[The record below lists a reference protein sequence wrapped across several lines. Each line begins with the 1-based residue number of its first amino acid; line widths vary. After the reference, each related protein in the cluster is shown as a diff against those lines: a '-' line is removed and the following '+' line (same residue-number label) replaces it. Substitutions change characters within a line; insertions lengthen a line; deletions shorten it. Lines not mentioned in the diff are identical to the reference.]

1 MKIAALQSTAT
12 VHSGNV
18 TEGRVI
24 LTQRRL
30 LFQPSWQRMQLG
42 SPGFS
47 EESEWSLSGPSF
59 LRLPMQPAGSA
70 PPPGVTQHQPVG
82 GGESGSKYWTTTTAS
97 QALSQ
102 GRPHTFTSFAP
113 QNSVTHKLWWSEPL
127 RGAGGAHGLNNSP
140 LVTQEGSGGLWVWT
154 RKSVS

>member
-1 MKIAALQSTAT
+1 MKIAALQSTDT
-12 VHSGNV
+12 VRSGDV

-30 LFQPSWQRMQLG
+30 LFQPSWQRRMQQG
-42 SPGFS
+42 SPGFP
-47 EESEWSLSGPSF
+47 EESEWSLSEPSF
-59 LRLPMQPAGSA
+59 LQLPAQPAGSA

-82 GGESGSKYWTTTTAS
+82 SGESGSKYWTTTAS

-113 QNSVTHKLWWSEPL
+113 QNSVTHKLWWSEPSW
-127 RGAGGAHGLNNSP
+127 GAGGAHELNNSP
-140 LVTQEGSGGLWVWT
+140 LVSQEGSGGSWVWT
-154 RKSVS
+154 RQSVS